1 MAEAHQAVAFQF
13 TVTPEGIDLRL
24 SHNALKEIYLSGIRA
39 WKKKCIRIKNNF
51 ASGVYPASP
60 SSWLFVVL
68 TVIGTMYT
76 RVDPSMGMIAKLKDH
91 LPLRRYLSHQGQ
103 SLVSA
108 LLFATGLWLA
118 LIFMMR
124 QILKALLSYHGWMF
138 EEHGKVSTTT
148 KVWFFL
154 ESVRPLMNDEDFR
167 RTKALAKDFERN
179 LGPRL
184 QWYLKLKSWWATNY
198 VSDWWEQ
205 YVYLQGREPIMVNSN
220 YYAMDFLYVTPTT
233 SQSARAGNL
242 VHALLLYR
250 RRLTYE
256 EIQPS
261 TLPGFPIPLC
271 SAQWERMFNTTRLPG
286 EETDHLQHLV
296 DSKHIVIYHKG
307 RYFKVWVY
315 QGGRLLNPSELQVQI
330 QYILDENS
338 SPQPG
343 EKYLAALTAGNRWFD
358 KSFTFVVFANGK
370 VGLNAEH
377 SWADAP
383 IIGHLWEYALA
394 TDCFQ
399 LGYDDEGNCKGEE
412 DTTLLLPQRLQWDIP
427 KECQDVIMHSLKV
440 AQKLADDVDFYA
452 FPFTTFGKGMIKKC
466 RTSPDAFIQ
475 IALQLANFR
484 VDECLNFFRIAAK
497 NHQHISRLAMVGC
510 GVDRHLFCL
519 YVVSKYLGVN
529 SPFLQEV
536 LSEPWCLS
544 TSQTPIQQIELFD
557 LVNHP
562 EYISIGGGFGPV
574 ADDGYGVSYIIVGE
588 NLINF
593 HVSCKVSSPLTDA
606 HRFGKEKKT
615 LRILRTQGINAIRGD
630 VIVGVG
636 GAGGGGGGGEGRR
649 MEGEV
654 SLDSVYQAVQALYH
668 HPDPQGKERA
678 SAWLGEFQKSMFSWQ
693 ISDQLLRLQ
702 RDIESCYFAAQT
714 MKMKIQYSFYELPPE
729 MHLALRDSLL
739 THLESL
745 KDLSQAIVTQ
755 LALAVAD
762 LAIQMTSWKSCVQTL
777 IEKYGNDESALP
789 FLLEI
794 LTVLPEEVHSRS
806 LRIGTNRRTE
816 VIEDLAYHA
825 SMVIGLLTAYMERCS
840 HDEKLVIKVFRCL
853 MSWINLGIL
862 HTDHIANSQL
872 LVALFQVLRHN
883 QTSSNLHEV
892 ASDCVCAALYAVE
905 GLQESLRLALQL
917 QEGVTALE
925 EAYHTAVAC
934 EDMDKALNYCRIFTE
949 LAETLLEMVIRS
961 PGQGLGDL
969 KTLNLIL
976 NCVGH
981 EQYEVAEITFNF
993 WYRLA
998 ETLHKMKDPSVNQ
1011 IFRPYFQR
1019 LTQSLTFHSQMDP
1032 DHEGVLDETDDFFE
1046 FRLRVSDLLKDIIF
1060 LIGAS
1065 EFFSRLYSTL
1075 KDGSPAWEETE
1086 AVLFIMTALVKNLNP
1101 EKEQK
1106 LGDVVQAVISLPDNT
1121 HLAVQHSGV
1130 QLLGEM
1136 GEYINNNVQCL
1147 DLVLN
1152 FLTQRLKQK
1161 ELANAAAN
1169 SIQNVCAMCS
1179 DAMTQHI
1186 EGLLQVALS
1195 LDALPISHDSS
1206 IGLLRGIS
1214 LVLARMPSEKIGETF
1229 QRLCS
1234 MQVMALK
1241 KLLTSEQTNGITAD
1255 PAVWLDRLAAIFSR
1269 LDHVHMSYTDGNVI
1283 DALVIPLLRLGQ
1295 VRGML
1300 RLTLPQ
1306 NIWPVISE
1314 TLYRHQA
1321 DNRMAERCCRCLR
1334 FAIRCVGK
1342 GSAMLIQP
1350 LVSQMVSVYQSHQHS
1365 CFLYLGSILVDEYG
1379 SEESCTQGLL
1389 EMMQAFC
1396 GPTFQLLEEPRGFQN
1411 HPDTVDDLFRL
1422 ATRFIQRSPI
1432 VLIQSPVMSLII
1444 QCALAATT
1452 LNHRDA
1458 NSSVMKFLQDLVH
1471 VATVNKHKEDFEL
1484 RKNLVHGFLGESGA
1498 LLVAQLVQA
1507 CCFYLVP
1514 SMLGN
1519 VADVMWELRIF
1530 DRKTFCRWLEE
1541 ALKALPK
1548 ELTAGAITA
1557 TEKQVT
1563 DFHKQVMFAEDATM
1577 IGWSLMEFSGF
1588 YR

>member
-1 MAEAHQAVAFQF
+1 
-13 TVTPEGIDLRL
+13 
-24 SHNALKEIYLSGIRA
+24 
-39 WKKKCIRIKNNF
+39 
-51 ASGVYPASP
+51 
-60 SSWLFVVL
+60 
-68 TVIGTMYT
+68 
-76 RVDPSMGMIAKLKDH
+76 
-91 LPLRRYLSHQGQ
+91 
-103 SLVSA
+103 
-108 LLFATGLWLA
+108 
-118 LIFMMR
+118 MR
-124 QILKALLSYHGWMF
+124 PN
-138 EEHGKVSTTT
+138 
-148 KVWFFL
+148 
-154 ESVRPLMNDEDFR
+154 RD
-167 RTKALAKDFERN
+167 
-179 LGPRL
+179 
-184 QWYLKLKSWWATNY
+184 
-198 VSDWWEQ
+198 
-205 YVYLQGREPIMVNSN
+205 
-220 YYAMDFLYVTPTT
+220 
-233 SQSARAGNL
+233 
-242 VHALLLYR
+242 
-250 RRLTYE
+250 
-256 EIQPS
+256 
-261 TLPGFPIPLC
+261 
-271 SAQWERMFNTTRLPG
+271 
-286 EETDHLQHLV
+286 
-296 DSKHIVIYHKG
+296 
-307 RYFKVWVY
+307 
-315 QGGRLLNPSELQVQI
+315 GG
-330 QYILDENS
+330 
-338 SPQPG
+338 
-343 EKYLAALTAGNRWFD
+343 
-358 KSFTFVVFANGK
+358 
-370 VGLNAEH
+370 
-377 SWADAP
+377 
-383 IIGHLWEYALA
+383 
-394 TDCFQ
+394 
-399 LGYDDEGNCKGEE
+399 
-412 DTTLLLPQRLQWDIP
+412 
-427 KECQDVIMHSLKV
+427 
-440 AQKLADDVDFYA
+440 
-452 FPFTTFGKGMIKKC
+452 
-466 RTSPDAFIQ
+466 
-475 IALQLANFR
+475 
-484 VDECLNFFRIAAK
+484 
-497 NHQHISRLAMVGC
+497 
-510 GVDRHLFCL
+510 
-519 YVVSKYLGVN
+519 
-529 SPFLQEV
+529 
-536 LSEPWCLS
+536 
-544 TSQTPIQQIELFD
+544 
-557 LVNHP
+557 
-562 EYISIGGGFGPV
+562 
-574 ADDGYGVSYIIVGE
+574 
-588 NLINF
+588 
-593 HVSCKVSSPLTDA
+593 
-606 HRFGKEKKT
+606 
-615 LRILRTQGINAIRGD
+615 
-630 VIVGVG
+630 
-636 GAGGGGGGGEGRR
+636 R

-654 SLDSVYQAVQALYH
+654 TLDSVYQAVQALYH

-678 SAWLGEFQKSMFSWQ
+678 SAWLGEFQRSMFSWQ

-729 MHLALRDSLL
+729 MHSSLRDSLL
-739 THLESL
+739 THLECL

-794 LTVLPEEVHSRS
+794 LTVLPEEVHSPS

-816 VIEDLAYHA
+816 VIEDLAYNA
-825 SMVIGLLTAYMERCS
+825 SMVIALLTAYMERCS

-862 HTDHIANSQL
+862 HNDHVANSQL

-905 GLQESLRLALQL
+905 GLQESLQLALQL

-998 ETLHKMKDPSVNQ
+998 ETLHRMKDPSVNQ

-1019 LTQSLTFHSQMDP
+1019 LTQLLTFHSQMDP
-1032 DHEGVLDETDDFFE
+1032 DHEGVLDETDDFYE

-1065 EFFSRLYSTL
+1065 EFFSQLYSTL

-1101 EKEQK
+1101 DKEQR
-1106 LGDVVQAVISLPDNT
+1106 LGNVVQAVISLPDNT

-1136 GEYINNNVQCL
+1136 GEYINSVRCL
-1147 DLVLN
+1147 ELVLN

-1169 SIQNVCAMCS
+1169 SIQNICAMCS
-1179 DAMTQHI
+1179 DVMTRHI
-1186 EGLLQVALS
+1186 EGLLQVASS
-1195 LDALPISHDSS
+1195 LDALSISYDSS

-1214 LVLARMPSEKIGETF
+1214 LVLARMPSDKIEETF

-1234 MQVMALK
+1234 MQVTALK
-1241 KLLTSEQTNGITAD
+1241 KLLTSEQTNSISAD
-1255 PAVWLDRLAAIFSR
+1255 PATWLDRLAAIFR
-1269 LDHVHMSYTDGNVI
+1269 HTNATVGEGRPHPCQKVI
-1283 DALVIPLLRLGQ
+1283 Q
-1295 VRGML
+1295 E
-1300 RLTLPQ
+1300 
-1306 NIWPVISE
+1306 IWPVISE

-1396 GPTFQLLEEPRGFQN
+1396 GPTFQLLEQPRGFQN

-1422 ATRFIQRSPI
+1422 ATRFIQRSPV

-1444 QCALAATT
+1444 RCALTATT

-1471 VATVNKHKEDFEL
+1471 VATINKHKEDFEL

-1530 DRKTFCRWLEE
+1530 DRKTFCGWLED

-1548 ELTAGAITA
+1548 ELSAGAITA
-1557 TEKQVT
+1557 TEKQMT
-1563 DFHKQVMFAEDATM
+1563 EFHKQVMCAEDATM

>member
-1 MAEAHQAVAFQF
+1 ME
-13 TVTPEGIDLRL
+13 
-24 SHNALKEIYLSGIRA
+24 
-39 WKKKCIRIKNNF
+39 
-51 ASGVYPASP
+51 
-60 SSWLFVVL
+60 
-68 TVIGTMYT
+68 
-76 RVDPSMGMIAKLKDH
+76 
-91 LPLRRYLSHQGQ
+91 
-103 SLVSA
+103 
-108 LLFATGLWLA
+108 
-118 LIFMMR
+118 
-124 QILKALLSYHGWMF
+124 
-138 EEHGKVSTTT
+138 
-148 KVWFFL
+148 
-154 ESVRPLMNDEDFR
+154 
-167 RTKALAKDFERN
+167 
-179 LGPRL
+179 
-184 QWYLKLKSWWATNY
+184 
-198 VSDWWEQ
+198 
-205 YVYLQGREPIMVNSN
+205 
-220 YYAMDFLYVTPTT
+220 
-233 SQSARAGNL
+233 
-242 VHALLLYR
+242 
-250 RRLTYE
+250 
-256 EIQPS
+256 
-261 TLPGFPIPLC
+261 
-271 SAQWERMFNTTRLPG
+271 
-286 EETDHLQHLV
+286 
-296 DSKHIVIYHKG
+296 
-307 RYFKVWVY
+307 
-315 QGGRLLNPSELQVQI
+315 LN
-330 QYILDENS
+330 
-338 SPQPG
+338 
-343 EKYLAALTAGNRWFD
+343 
-358 KSFTFVVFANGK
+358 
-370 VGLNAEH
+370 
-377 SWADAP
+377 
-383 IIGHLWEYALA
+383 
-394 TDCFQ
+394 
-399 LGYDDEGNCKGEE
+399 
-412 DTTLLLPQRLQWDIP
+412 
-427 KECQDVIMHSLKV
+427 
-440 AQKLADDVDFYA
+440 
-452 FPFTTFGKGMIKKC
+452 
-466 RTSPDAFIQ
+466 
-475 IALQLANFR
+475 
-484 VDECLNFFRIAAK
+484 
-497 NHQHISRLAMVGC
+497 
-510 GVDRHLFCL
+510 
-519 YVVSKYLGVN
+519 
-529 SPFLQEV
+529 
-536 LSEPWCLS
+536 
-544 TSQTPIQQIELFD
+544 
-557 LVNHP
+557 
-562 EYISIGGGFGPV
+562 
-574 ADDGYGVSYIIVGE
+574 
-588 NLINF
+588 
-593 HVSCKVSSPLTDA
+593 
-606 HRFGKEKKT
+606 
-615 LRILRTQGINAIRGD
+615 
-630 VIVGVG
+630 
-636 GAGGGGGGGEGRR
+636 RR

-668 HPDPQGKERA
+668 HPEPQGKERA

-729 MHLALRDSLL
+729 MHSSLRDSLL

-762 LAIQMTSWKSCVQTL
+762 LAIQMTSWKSCVQML

-806 LRIGTNRRTE
+806 LRVGTNRRTE

-825 SMVIGLLTAYMERCS
+825 SLVIGLLTAYMERCS
-840 HDEKLVIKVFRCL
+840 HDEKLVVKVFRCL

-917 QEGVTALE
+917 QEGVMALE
-925 EAYHTAVAC
+925 EAYHNAVAC

-998 ETLHKMKDPSVNQ
+998 ETLHKLKDPSVNQ

-1032 DHEGVLDETDDFFE
+1032 DHEGVLDEADDFFE
-1046 FRLRVSDLLKDIIF
+1046 FRLRVSDLLKDVIV

-1065 EFFSRLYSTL
+1065 EFFLQLYSTL
-1075 KDGSPAWEETE
+1075 KEGSTAWEETE

-1101 EKEQK
+1101 EKELR
-1106 LGDVVQAVISLPDNT
+1106 LGDVVQAVINLPDNT

-1130 QLLGEM
+1130 QLLGEL
-1136 GEYINNNVQCL
+1136 GEYINGNVHCL
-1147 DLVLN
+1147 EPVLN
-1152 FLTQRLKQK
+1152 FLTQRLKQR
-1161 ELANAAAN
+1161 ELANAAAKA
-1169 SIQNVCAMCS
+1169 IQSVCTMCS
-1179 DAMTQHI
+1179 DPMTRHF
-1186 EGLLQVALS
+1186 EGLLQVASS

-1206 IGLLRGIS
+1206 IGLLRGIF
-1214 LVLARMPSEKIGETF
+1214 LVLVRMPSEKIEETF

-1234 MQVMALK
+1234 MQVTALK
-1241 KLLTSEQTNGITAD
+1241 KLLTSDMTNGISAD
-1255 PAVWLDRLAAIFSR
+1255 PAVWLDRLAAIFR
-1269 LDHVHMSYTDGNVI
+1269 HTNTVVVEGRPHPFQKVI
-1283 DALVIPLLRLGQ
+1283 Q
-1295 VRGML
+1295 E
-1300 RLTLPQ
+1300 
-1306 NIWPVISE
+1306 IWPVISE

-1379 SEESCTQGLL
+1379 SEESCMQGLL

-1396 GPTFQLLEEPRGFQN
+1396 GPTFHLLEQPRGFQN

-1422 ATRFIQRSPI
+1422 ATRFIQRSPV

-1444 QCALAATT
+1444 RCALAATT

-1458 NSSVMKFLQDLVH
+1458 NSSVMKFLQDLIH
-1471 VATVNKHKEDFEL
+1471 VATINEHRDDFEL

-1519 VADVMWELRIF
+1519 VADVLWELRIF
-1530 DRKTFCRWLEE
+1530 DCKTFCQWLED
-1541 ALKALPK
+1541 ALMSLPK
-1548 ELTAGAITA
+1548 ELPAGAITA

-1563 DFHKQVMFAEDATM
+1563 EFHKQVMCAEDAAM

>member
-1 MAEAHQAVAFQF
+1 ME
-13 TVTPEGIDLRL
+13 T
-24 SHNALKEIYLSGIRA
+24 SGTF
-39 WKKKCIRIKNNF
+39 KKR
-51 ASGVYPASP
+51 
-60 SSWLFVVL
+60 
-68 TVIGTMYT
+68 
-76 RVDPSMGMIAKLKDH
+76 
-91 LPLRRYLSHQGQ
+91 
-103 SLVSA
+103 
-108 LLFATGLWLA
+108 
-118 LIFMMR
+118 
-124 QILKALLSYHGWMF
+124 
-138 EEHGKVSTTT
+138 
-148 KVWFFL
+148 
-154 ESVRPLMNDEDFR
+154 
-167 RTKALAKDFERN
+167 
-179 LGPRL
+179 
-184 QWYLKLKSWWATNY
+184 
-198 VSDWWEQ
+198 
-205 YVYLQGREPIMVNSN
+205 
-220 YYAMDFLYVTPTT
+220 
-233 SQSARAGNL
+233 
-242 VHALLLYR
+242 
-250 RRLTYE
+250 
-256 EIQPS
+256 
-261 TLPGFPIPLC
+261 
-271 SAQWERMFNTTRLPG
+271 
-286 EETDHLQHLV
+286 
-296 DSKHIVIYHKG
+296 
-307 RYFKVWVY
+307 
-315 QGGRLLNPSELQVQI
+315 
-330 QYILDENS
+330 
-338 SPQPG
+338 
-343 EKYLAALTAGNRWFD
+343 
-358 KSFTFVVFANGK
+358 
-370 VGLNAEH
+370 
-377 SWADAP
+377 
-383 IIGHLWEYALA
+383 
-394 TDCFQ
+394 
-399 LGYDDEGNCKGEE
+399 
-412 DTTLLLPQRLQWDIP
+412 
-427 KECQDVIMHSLKV
+427 
-440 AQKLADDVDFYA
+440 
-452 FPFTTFGKGMIKKC
+452 
-466 RTSPDAFIQ
+466 
-475 IALQLANFR
+475 
-484 VDECLNFFRIAAK
+484 
-497 NHQHISRLAMVGC
+497 GC
-510 GVDRHLFCL
+510 H
-519 YVVSKYLGVN
+519 
-529 SPFLQEV
+529 
-536 LSEPWCLS
+536 
-544 TSQTPIQQIELFD
+544 
-557 LVNHP
+557 
-562 EYISIGGGFGPV
+562 
-574 ADDGYGVSYIIVGE
+574 
-588 NLINF
+588 
-593 HVSCKVSSPLTDA
+593 
-606 HRFGKEKKT
+606 
-615 LRILRTQGINAIRGD
+615 
-630 VIVGVG
+630 
-636 GAGGGGGGGEGRR
+636 R

-729 MHLALRDSLL
+729 MHSSLRDSLL

-872 LVALFQVLRHN
+872 LVALFQILRHS

-1186 EGLLQVALS
+1186 EGLLQVASS

-1214 LVLARMPSEKIGETF
+1214 LVLARMPSDKIGETF

-1255 PAVWLDRLAAIFSR
+1255 PAVWLDRLAAIFR
-1269 LDHVHMSYTDGNVI
+1269 HTNATVGEGRPHPCQKVI
-1283 DALVIPLLRLGQ
+1283 Q
-1295 VRGML
+1295 E
-1300 RLTLPQ
+1300 
-1306 NIWPVISE
+1306 IWPVISE

-1471 VATVNKHKEDFEL
+1471 VATVNK
-1484 RKNLVHGFLGESGA
+1484 
-1498 LLVAQLVQA
+1498 
-1507 CCFYLVP
+1507 
-1514 SMLGN
+1514 
-1519 VADVMWELRIF
+1519 
-1530 DRKTFCRWLEE
+1530 TFCRWLEE

-1563 DFHKQVMFAEDATM
+1563 EFHKQVMFAEDATM